1 MTFMKGKRRFQ
12 LLFTSKERLPSCLS
26 LGAFVLRPSQV
37 TASEWHKGGRVMNED
52 NRDAEEGD
60 GGWAF
65 LQRFH
70 GPGSVLSA
78 SHGLSH
84 WILIITWC
92 IIIFTLQMQKLG
104 LMKINDS
111 LKFASL
117 GNEQTQAASPKSKQL
132 NMLFLN
138 LNYPLAPA
146 VIITISY
153 KIYVFNWSSVWRFH
167 LF

>member
-1 MTFMKGKRRFQ
+1 M
-12 LLFTSKERLPSCLS
+12 SKERLLSCLS
-26 LGAFVLRPSQV
+26 LGAFVLRSSQV
-37 TASEWHKGGRVMNED
+37 MASEWHKGDVVMNED
-52 NRDAEEGD
+52 NKDDEDGD

-65 LQRFH
+65 LQRSH
-70 GPGSVLSA
+70 GSGSGLSA

-84 WILIITWC
+84 WILIIIRC
-92 IIIFTLQMQKLG
+92 ITILTLQMQKLG
-104 LMKINDS
+104 LMKVNDS

-117 GNEQTQAASPKSKQL
+117 GNEQTQAVSPKSKQL

-138 LNYPLAPA
+138 LNFSLAPA

-153 KIYVFNWSSVWRFH
+153 KIYGFNWSSVWRFH